1 MLVLTRKINEAIV
14 IGGNIEIKIT
24 RIDGDT
30 VKIGIEAPREI
41 QIFRKEVLTDIAAT
55 NKSAALKPAGSA
67 PGALPH
73 PLVAAAHANPAN
85 AATAVA
91 TATARLRVG
100 PSATARV
107 RSPRRWSSSS
117 W

>member
-55 NKSAALKPAGSA
+55 NKSAAMKPSGAAAGGL
-67 PGALPH
+67 PKLALPKL
-73 PLVAAAHANPAN
+73 PSLPKPPTPPAAP
-85 AATAVA
+85 
-91 TATARLRVG
+91 
-100 PSATARV
+100 
-107 RSPRRWSSSS
+107 
-117 W
+117 

>member
-14 IGGNIEIKIT
+14 IGGNIEIRIT

-55 NKSAALKPAGSA
+55 NQSAAMKTP
-67 PGALPH
+67 
-73 PLVAAAHANPAN
+73 AAATHGKLPKLSLPKLNTPA
-85 AATAVA
+85 TPPTPPPV
-91 TATARLRVG
+91 VG
-100 PSATARV
+100 
-107 RSPRRWSSSS
+107 
-117 W
+117 

>member
-55 NKSAALKPAGSA
+55 NVSAALKHPTNVAGGL
-67 PGALPH
+67 PKMALPKL
-73 PLVAAAHANPAN
+73 PSLPKAPVPPTPPPA
-85 AATAVA
+85 
-91 TATARLRVG
+91 
-100 PSATARV
+100 P
-107 RSPRRWSSSS
+107 
-117 W
+117 